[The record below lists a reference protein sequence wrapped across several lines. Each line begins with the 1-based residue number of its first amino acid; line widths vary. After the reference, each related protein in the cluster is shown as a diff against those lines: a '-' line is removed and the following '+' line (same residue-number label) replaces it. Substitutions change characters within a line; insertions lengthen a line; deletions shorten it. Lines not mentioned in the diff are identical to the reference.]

1 MKVDLSEKVA
11 IITGGAGGIGRVCGK
26 LMLENAATFILADI
40 NKEEGERV
48 RKEFSCLGKC
58 EFIKTDVS
66 RKEVANGQAKT

>member
-11 IITGGAGGIGRVCGK
+11 IITGGAGGIGRVCAK
-26 LMLENAATFILADI
+26 LMLENAAIVILADI

-48 RKEFSCLGKC
+48 RKKFPSLGKC

-66 RKEVANGQAKT
+66 RKEVASGQAKT